1 MPEYLQVIH
10 ILLHFFKK
18 ILVSPLQKI
27 VKLLKILQLLS
38 VFLFI
43 LRYLDIFLCIEVGH
57 VFFFFYYGIFYLP
70 TQKHFNRQIISN
82 IFVHF
87 LYIKYL

>member
-27 VKLLKILQLLS
+27 VKLFKILQLLS

-57 VFFFFYYGIFYLP
+57 VFFFFF
-70 TQKHFNRQIISN
+70 IIIMESSICQHKN
-82 IFVHF
+82 TSID
-87 LYIKYL
+87 K

>member
-57 VFFFFYYGIFYLP
+57 VFFFFFYYGIFYLP
-70 TQKHFNRQIISN
+70 TQKHFNRQIIFKYFFSLL
-82 IFVHF
+82 VH
-87 LYIKYL
+87 